1 MFDMFKN
8 VIKKFFFMDEEE
20 YHQSLQ
26 YYAEKFHLKEAWSI
40 AVVEKLPQVKTNYSD
55 PEGVKAFTDWL
66 SHRVVFKHSL
76 MRNPKWIVRAY
87 IRHELRH
94 CQQME
99 ILHDKL
105 REKYGELSGIYT
117 TMLIGLDN
125 SRGYGKSIMEQD
137 AWMTFFGFHYNINK
151 VVNRII
157 KRNMRFVTQEC

>member
-1 MFDMFKN
+1 MFEK
-8 VIKKFFFMDEEE
+8 IKAFFSKLFFMSEEE
-20 YHQSLQ
+20 YINSIE
-26 YYAEKFHLKEAWSI
+26 YYSQKFDLHWEWKFFVTE
-40 AVVEKLPQVKTNYSD
+40 ELPNVNMNYERSKALACTDFDNRQVNFKTMI
-55 PEGVKAFTDWL
+55 
-66 SHRVVFKHSL
+66 FKK
-76 MRNPKWIVRAY
+76 NPKFMAKAY

>member
-1 MFDMFKN
+1 MFENLKAIFSK
-8 VIKKFFFMDEEE
+8 VFFMDEEE
-20 YHQSLQ
+20 YHKTLQ
-26 YYAEKFHLKEAWSI
+26 YYAAKFQLQQKWIVE
-40 AVVEKLPQVKTNYSD
+40 VVEKLPQVKTNYSD
-55 PEGVKAFTDWL
+55 PEGVKAFTDWV

-76 MRNPKWIVRAY
+76 MLNPKWITRAY

-125 SRGYGKSIMEQD
+125 SHGYKKSLMEQD
-137 AWMTFFGFHYNINK
+137 AWLVFFGVCCNINK
-151 VVNRII
+151 TVDRII
-157 KRNMRFVTQEC
+157 KRNMRFVTQD